1 MRLTLFTDTLHRV
14 PPSEGF
20 NSLSWV
26 DSYGEEDILLDLW
39 TIYFMILENDG
50 RNSIV
55 LVNDAG
61 LGSYVEMLCGLFFG
75 RRMVRRM
82 GWPKETQERALLAWI
97 LCALDPMRE

>member
-1 MRLTLFTDTLHRV
+1 
-14 PPSEGF
+14 
-20 NSLSWV
+20 
-26 DSYGEEDILLDLW
+26 
-39 TIYFMILENDG
+39 MILENDG

-75 RRMVRRM
+75 RRMVRRI